1 MFDVVK
7 YKKITF
13 GISLLIIIAGI
24 IGMFTIKLN
33 WDIDFTGGTA
43 MVLELGQAFNDS
55 DIDAIVKEAVPGIGS
70 VVVQKVGTVGTQVSI
85 KTRELIQDEI
95 IDEKNAI
102 LDKIVEKYG
111 VDKATAV
118 LSADNFSAT
127 AGKELQGTAW
137 KATLLAALGM
147 LIYVTFRFEF
157 KFGLASVIALTHD
170 LLIMLAVYCLFRI
183 PINITFIAAILTILG
198 YSINATIVIFDRI
211 RENLKGAKK
220 ADYAKIGNTSVWQSM
235 GRAVNTSFT
244 TLITITVLCIVG
256 VPSVREFAF
265 PIIVGIL
272 AGTYSSVFIATPLWV
287 TMQKNEKKA

>member
-7 YKKITF
+7 AKKITF
-13 GISLLIIIAGI
+13 GISILIIIAGI

-43 MVLELGQAFNDS
+43 IVVELGQVFNDS
-55 DIDAIVKEAVPGIGS
+55 DVEAIVKEIPDIGS
-70 VVVQKVGTVGTQVSI
+70 VVVQKVGTEGTQVSI
-85 KTRELIQDEI
+85 KTRELIQDET
-95 IDEKNAI
+95 IDEKNMVI
-102 LDKIVEKYG
+102 DRIVEKYG

-127 AGKELQGTAW
+127 AGKELQGTAV
-137 KATLLAALGM
+137 KATLLAILGM

-157 KFGLASVIALTHD
+157 KFGLASIIALTHD
-170 LLIMLAVYCLFRI
+170 TLIMLTIYCLFRI

-198 YSINATIVIFDRI
+198 YSINATIVIFDRV

-220 ADYAKIGNTSVWQSM
+220 PDYAKIGNESVWQSM
-235 GRAVNTSFT
+235 GRAVNTSLT

-265 PIIVGIL
+265 PIIVGII

-287 TMQKNEKKA
+287 TMQKGAEKA